1 MGMLKRTGVCR
12 VVFPCPGFVVTSQL
26 QGGRSMPTI
35 YTQARR
41 HLRITRNLKLGILH
55 KAFITLAIVAVVLY
69 TMLFTTTPAVHD
81 YFHELRHNLMLI
93 PCH

>member
-1 MGMLKRTGVCR
+1 
-12 VVFPCPGFVVTSQL
+12 
-26 QGGRSMPTI
+26 MPTI

-41 HLRITRNLKLGILH
+41 HLRITRHLKMGLLQ
-55 KAFITLAIVAVVLY
+55 KSFITLAIVGIVLY
-69 TMLFTTTPAVHD
+69 TMFFTSTPFVHD

>member
-1 MGMLKRTGVCR
+1 MLKCTGIGR
-12 VVFPCPGFVVTSQL
+12 AVFPCPGFAVISQH

-41 HLRITRNLKLGILH
+41 HLRITRKLKLGILH
-55 KAFITLAIVAVVLY
+55 KAFITLAIIGVVLY
-69 TMLFTTTPAVHD
+69 TMLFTTTPLVHD